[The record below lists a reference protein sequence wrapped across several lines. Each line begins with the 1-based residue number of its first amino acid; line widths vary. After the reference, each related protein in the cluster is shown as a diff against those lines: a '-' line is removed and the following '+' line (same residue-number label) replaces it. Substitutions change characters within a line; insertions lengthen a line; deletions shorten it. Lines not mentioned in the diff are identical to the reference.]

1 MADAAA
7 HFGKHPTDPT
17 FRRSWKA
24 LVAAAEEG
32 PVLDGARAV
41 RFEYRTATKAVWC
54 LHRDELEW
62 FGKRTWPKRCAPV
75 PRPYVPLAN
84 LRADEAVEGAWDA
97 FDLVAEEVDGLLADP
112 SPLSLL
118 GREGLRFER
127 LPEGGLG
134 VHPDDV
140 AGFLDAV
147 RELSGAA
154 PSP

>member
-1 MADAAA
+1 M
-7 HFGKHPTDPT
+7 
-17 FRRSWKA
+17 
-24 LVAAAEEG
+24 
-32 PVLDGARAV
+32 
-41 RFEYRTATKAVWC
+41 
-54 LHRDELEW
+54 
-62 FGKRTWPKRCAPV
+62 
-75 PRPYVPLAN
+75 
-84 LRADEAVEGAWDA
+84 
-97 FDLVAEEVDGLLADP
+97 AEEVDGLLADP